1 MNSSRPR
8 AGLRQDEKSAATQRR
23 LLDAA
28 ITCLVEKGY
37 AGTTSSEIAELAGLS
52 RGARLYHFA
61 TREEFLLK
69 AADRLFQRIFDE
81 MRQKAALLPSQA
93 DRRSFAI
100 DFLWETMSGPL
111 YRAWLELAMASR
123 REEFLREPV
132 RRVNGRLTD
141 FVREFCEGLFV
152 PAGPDVPRLDLFP
165 VMVMLMMRGLAIDA
179 DAADSRAIAQILS
192 ALKRM
197 CAAIFST
204 EPEPQ

>member
-28 ITCLVEKGY
+28 IACLVEKGY
-37 AGTTSSEIAELAGLS
+37 AGTSGSEVAELAGLS
-52 RGARLYHFA
+52 RGARLYHFP

-100 DFLWETMSGPL
+100 DLLWETMSGPL
-111 YRAWLELAMASR
+111 YRAWLELAVASR
-123 REEFLREPV
+123 TEEFLRGSV
-132 RRVNGRLTD
+132 RKVNEQLMAY
-141 FVREFCEGLFV
+141 VSEFCEGLFV
-152 PAGPDVPRLDLFP
+152 PAGPDIPRLDLFP
-165 VMVMLMMRGLAIDA
+165 VMVVLMMRGLAIDA
-179 DAADSRAIAQILS
+179 EAADSRDIAQILA
-192 ALKRM
+192 ALKRT
-197 CAAIFST
+197 CASLFGT
-204 EPEPQ
+204 DPQAH

>member
-28 ITCLVEKGY
+28 IACLVEKGY
-37 AGTTSSEIAELAGLS
+37 AGTSGSEVAELAGLS
-52 RGARLYHFA
+52 RGARLYHFP

-100 DFLWETMSGPL
+100 DLLWETMSGPL
-111 YRAWLELAMASR
+111 YRAWLELAVASR
-123 REEFLREPV
+123 TEEFLRGSV
-132 RRVNGRLTD
+132 RKVNEQLMAY
-141 FVREFCEGLFV
+141 VSEFCEGLFV
-152 PAGPDVPRLDLFP
+152 PAGPDIPRLDLFP
-165 VMVMLMMRGLAIDA
+165 VMVVLMMRGLAIDA
-179 DAADSRAIAQILS
+179 EAADSRDIAQILA

-197 CAAIFST
+197 CASLFGT
-204 EPEPQ
+204 DPQAH

>member
-28 ITCLVEKGY
+28 IACLVEKGY
-37 AGTTSSEIAELAGLS
+37 AGTSGSEVAELAGLS
-52 RGARLYHFA
+52 RGARLYHFP

-100 DFLWETMSGPL
+100 DLLWETMSGPL
-111 YRAWLELAMASR
+111 YRAWLELAVASR
-123 REEFLREPV
+123 TEEFLRGSV
-132 RRVNGRLTD
+132 RKVNEQLMAY
-141 FVREFCEGLFV
+141 VSEFCEGLFV
-152 PAGPDVPRLDLFP
+152 PAGPDIPRLDLFP
-165 VMVMLMMRGLAIDA
+165 VMVVLMMRGLAIDA
-179 DAADSRAIAQILS
+179 EAADSRDIAQILA

-197 CAAIFST
+197 CASLFST
-204 EPEPQ
+204 EPQAH

>member
-28 ITCLVEKGY
+28 IECLVEKGY
-37 AGTTSSEIAELAGLS
+37 AGTSGSEVAELAGLS
-52 RGARLYHFA
+52 RGARLYHFP

-100 DFLWETMSGPL
+100 DLLWETMSGPL
-111 YRAWLELAMASR
+111 YRAWLELAVASR
-123 REEFLREPV
+123 TEEFLRGSV
-132 RRVNGRLTD
+132 RKVNEQLMAY
-141 FVREFCEGLFV
+141 VSEFCEGLFV
-152 PAGPDVPRLDLFP
+152 PAGPDIPRLDLFP
-165 VMVMLMMRGLAIDA
+165 VMVVLMMRGLAIDA
-179 DAADSRAIAQILS
+179 EAADSRDIVQILA

-197 CAAIFST
+197 CASLFST
-204 EPEPQ
+204 EPQAH